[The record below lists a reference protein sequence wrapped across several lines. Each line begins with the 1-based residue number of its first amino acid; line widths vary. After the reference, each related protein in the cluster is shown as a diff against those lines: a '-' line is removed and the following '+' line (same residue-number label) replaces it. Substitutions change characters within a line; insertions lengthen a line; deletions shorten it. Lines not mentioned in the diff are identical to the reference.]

1 MPPKSLRR
9 RHYTIARPVAQGV
22 PIMTTTAIPESVLHP
37 ASLVNELKKNDIS
50 HVVWLP
56 DSETNFLYHMMME
69 EPSLDLVPVCREGE
83 TMAVAAGLWVGGA
96 NPVVLI
102 QNTGVFEA
110 GDSIRGLCLDLNQPL
125 VMLVGYRGWTRRG
138 PTPDS
143 AGRFIEHILH
153 AWGINYYL
161 VETDDD
167 ADRISIAYAESQR
180 LNRPVAVLIGTE
192 FGS

>member
-1 MPPKSLRR
+1 
-9 RHYTIARPVAQGV
+9 
-22 PIMTTTAIPESVLHP
+22 MTTEVYESVLHP
-37 ASLVNELKKNDIS
+37 QSLVAELKKNDVS

-56 DSETNFLYHMMME
+56 DSETNFLYNMMME
-69 EPSLDLVPVCREGE
+69 EPTIDLIPVCREGE

-138 PTPDS
+138 LTPDS

-167 ADRISIAYAESQR
+167 AERISIAFDESQR

-192 FGS
+192 FGA